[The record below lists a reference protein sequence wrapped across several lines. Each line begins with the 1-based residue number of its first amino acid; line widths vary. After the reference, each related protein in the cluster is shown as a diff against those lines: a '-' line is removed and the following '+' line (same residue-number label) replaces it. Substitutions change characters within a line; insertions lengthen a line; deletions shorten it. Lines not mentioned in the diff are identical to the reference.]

1 MLICKAP
8 FVDNL
13 KDIISNKGNL
23 GDVNSH
29 EIYLSCSYSLHCR
42 KDLSSC

>member
-1 MLICKAP
+1 MLIYKAP

-29 EIYLSCSYSLHCR
+29 QMHLSL
-42 KDLSSC
+42 LLFIAL